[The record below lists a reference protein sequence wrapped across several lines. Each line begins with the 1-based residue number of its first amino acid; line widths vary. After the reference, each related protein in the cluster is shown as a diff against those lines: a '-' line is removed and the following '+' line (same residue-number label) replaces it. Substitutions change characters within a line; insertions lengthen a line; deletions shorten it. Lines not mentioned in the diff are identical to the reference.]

1 MTIQPQGANLYEG
14 TVTPAGARAA
24 LAQPWILKRVG
35 DVPGLHPADAVATVE
50 AWLARGWAALE
61 LAYEPSGTTPN
72 LGRVGRH
79 DVELSMTRHG
89 AGHSPEVAAAWER
102 FASRGKQVLARGE
115 VPTGRAARGP
125 LAVGKFC
132 LRRSERDRSNVPDGQ
147 RLVECCPEAAR
158 RPADAPRATT

>member
-1 MTIQPQGANLYEG
+1 MTIEPQGGNPYEG
-14 TVTPAGARAA
+14 TVTPAGAGAA

-35 DVPGLHPADAVATVE
+35 DVPGIHSADAVATVE

-61 LAYEPSGTTPN
+61 LAYEPSGTTPD
-72 LGRVGRH
+72 LGHVGRH

-89 AGHSPEVAAAWER
+89 AGHSPAVAAAWER

-115 VPTGRAARGP
+115 VPTARAAHGP

-132 LRRSERDRSNVPDGQ
+132 LRRNDHDRSKVPDGQ
-147 RLVECCPEAAR
+147 RLVECCAEAAR
-158 RPADAPRATT
+158 PPAGAPRATT